1 MELNDAFI
9 EQAEA
14 VAEAVREAALSN
26 VRKALRPEQVQNADG
41 TWPHPECEDCGEDIP
56 LGRLSLGK
64 IRCIF
69 CQNVRGGRVLR

>member
-14 VAEAVREAALSN
+14 VADAAREAALSN

-41 TWPHPECEDCGEDIP
+41 TWPQPECVDCGEDIP

-69 CQNVRGGRVLR
+69 CQNVKEGRVLR

>member
-14 VAEAVREAALSN
+14 VAEAEREAALSN
-26 VRKALRPEQVQNADG
+26 VRKALRPEQVQNPDG
-41 TWPHPECEDCGEDIP
+41 SWPHPECVDCGEDIP
-56 LGRLSLGK
+56 LRRLDLGK

-69 CQNVRGGRVLR
+69 CQNVKEGRVLR